1 MSKNNKKKSW
11 FGLLLLFTVV
21 GLICAHIFVPPYLEK
36 SMNRVYPSSAP
47 VISDTILDF
56 HQSLTVMDW
65 HSDTTL
71 WSRDLLERGSFGH
84 VDIPR
89 MLEGNMAIQM
99 FTVVT
104 KVPKGLNYNANSADA
119 TDQIT
124 QLAMVQAWPL
134 PTWSS
139 LLERALYQADR
150 INKAAIESPDFHLI
164 KSRGDLELFLS
175 WRAQGIPVVGGL
187 IGTEGGHPVEGSTLN
202 VKKLFDAGFRM
213 ISLHH
218 FFDNRL
224 GGSLHGLS
232 GDGLSDFGI
241 AMVKEIEQQQMI
253 LDISHSSPAVVE
265 QVLELTTRPVVVS
278 HTGLYG
284 HCPRKRNISDDLML
298 EIAARGGIIAI
309 GFWEEA
315 VCGRTVDD
323 IASAIRYAVD
333 LLGIDHVALGSDFD
347 GAVTTPIDVSQMAQ
361 LTDAL
366 FRTGMSRREIAQ
378 VMGSNSVEFLRR
390 YLPQ

>member
-11 FGLLLLFTVV
+11 FGLLLLLTVV

-47 VISDTILDF
+47 VISDTIIDF

-71 WSRDLLERGSFGH
+71 WSRDLLQRGSFGH

-104 KVPKGLNYNANSADA
+104 KVPKGLNYSANSADA

-150 INKAAIESPDFHLI
+150 INKAAIESPNFYLI

-175 WRAQGIPVVGGL
+175 WRSQGIPVVGGL

-202 VKKLFDAGFRM
+202 VRKLFDAGFRM

-232 GDGLSDFGI
+232 GDGLSDFGV
-241 AMVKEIEQQQMI
+241 AMVKELERQQMI
-253 LDISHSSPAVVE
+253 LDKLA
-265 QVLELTTRPVVVS
+265 
-278 HTGLYG
+278 
-284 HCPRKRNISDDLML
+284 
-298 EIAARGGIIAI
+298 
-309 GFWEEA
+309 
-315 VCGRTVDD
+315 
-323 IASAIRYAVD
+323 
-333 LLGIDHVALGSDFD
+333 
-347 GAVTTPIDVSQMAQ
+347 
-361 LTDAL
+361 
-366 FRTGMSRREIAQ
+366 
-378 VMGSNSVEFLRR
+378 
-390 YLPQ
+390 